1 MFYNKRQICYTSVS
15 DFTDF
20 QGIGRD
26 PLYIRYDSV
35 WSVVQ
40 KYVDSAYQHFLA
52 QPSYDPEED
61 HINWHIE
68 ETTERPRQL
77 HELSDQERA
86 RYEAIKAQTIQAF
99 RQSVAE
105 MDGDELQL
113 MAGVLRYLY
122 DDFIFCAD
130 GKVYIVAWG
139 MTPDSHKHQELGQCI
154 RGYQAE
160 EKITL
165 TFDPGIYGTLAV
177 SLESSLEIK
186 ANTTLEAAM
195 WPKVN
200 PQEGWNFMG
209 WSPDMVGQPLTADQ
223 QFSALYEAIP
233 QEPEPV
239 VEEAPMFEPDPEPF
253 EPTLTFVTNDCGTFE
268 GEAQVM
274 AHDGVCPSA
283 AIPFITPRK
292 GWTFQGWSA
301 TPDGPVVDVLAQH
314 HHSDTTYYARYAK
327 KEPWWHRWRSC
338 LTALLAFLGLLL
350 ALAILFFFLHTCMG
364 CRTPFGGAVDNG
376 DNGDNIAPIDTVDGR
391 DDNGTFKPIT
401 GEDGQLP
408 DDTTIV
414 APITGEDG
422 SAPPVLER
430 PGMPDV
436 VANRLLLFLED
447 ENGDL
452 DALARDFKAAY
463 PGEQYSIIGAD
474 RNVKLLAIQIPEAER
489 ENIRK
494 TINQKLSQ
502 HKFLVMDETLLQQP
516 SVHAPALAPSR
527 LKAPKAAAQ
536 CSELSPKSSE
546 ISQNNSEI
554 CSKTSHNFRQSAAIE
569 LRNTQWQGQN
579 VELQQADR
587 QQPGWHLN
595 TIHLK
600 QGWSYTQ
607 GAPEVTVA
615 VMDDGIQANHPMFRG
630 RIVNAYNVFRQDNR
644 LSVGEGHGTHVAGLA
659 AGAADNYA
667 KGAAGVAPQ
676 CKIMPI
682 QVADNKFI
690 TTSTTVAGI
699 MYAVHHGADVVNISI
714 GPDLSKIAALP
725 PAEQMEVAKRLF
737 RNEAYFWNRVCQI
750 AAKKRCI
757 LVFAAGN
764 NAVLSAVAPENR
776 NMSSLVVTAV
786 NRSLSQTS
794 FTNYG
799 IGSDISAP
807 GENIVSAFPMSTF
820 KPMDGT
826 SMAAPIVTGAV
837 ALMKSL
843 RRDITVE
850 QARYVLQSTGQ
861 QVRGNVPPMLLL
873 DRALA
878 MVKSGNINPPAGS
891 PGSATGG
898 GDVAVDDG
906 GNGGVGSGAG
916 TGVGFVIGGGDDS
929 YAGGIG
935 SGGDVAGRAPGKG
948 GSTPGSGDNRS
959 SGGDYADNN
968 GGISSGKNPP
978 PSSGGDD
985 DAAEI
990 RRLIAE
996 YKRKIA
1002 DLESQLKQKR
1012 KK

>member
-1 MFYNKRQICYTSVS
+1 MFYNKRQVCYTSVA

-40 KYVDSAYQHFLA
+40 KYVEPAYQHFLA
-52 QPSYDPEED
+52 QPSYDQEED

-68 ETTERPRQL
+68 ETTERPVQFS
-77 HELSDQERA
+77 ELPDQERA
-86 RYEAIKAQTIQAF
+86 RYEAIKSQTIDVY
-99 RQSVAE
+99 RQSAMN
-105 MDGDELQL
+105 MDGDELLL
-113 MAGVLRYLY
+113 MAGVLRYLH

-139 MTPDSHKHQELGQCI
+139 MTPDTNKVQLLGQCI
-154 RGYQAE
+154 RGYEAE
-160 EKITL
+160 KKVTL

-186 ANTTLEAAM
+186 ADTALEAAM

-223 QFSALYEAIP
+223 HFSALYEAIP
-233 QEPEPV
+233 QAPEPV
-239 VEEAPMFEPDPEPF
+239 VEEPTDFEPEPEPF
-253 EPTLTFVTNDCGTFE
+253 VPTLTFVTNDCGTFE
-268 GEAQVM
+268 GDAHVM

-283 AIPFITPRK
+283 AIPFIIPRK

-301 TPDGPVVDVLAQH
+301 TPDGPVVDVLAQQH
-314 HHSDTTYYARYAK
+314 HNDTTYYARYAK
-327 KEPWWHRWRSC
+327 KEPWWRRWRSC
-338 LTALLAFLGLLL
+338 LTALLTFLGVLL
-350 ALAILFFFLHTCMG
+350 ALLILFFFLHTCMG

-376 DNGDNIAPIDTVDGR
+376 DNGDNIAPIDTVNGR

-408 DDTTIV
+408 DDSTIV

-436 VANRLLLFLED
+436 VANRLLLFMED

-463 PGEQYSIIGAD
+463 PGEQYAIVGAD
-474 RNVKLLAIQIPEAER
+474 KNVKLLAIQIPEAER
-489 ENIRK
+489 DNIRK

-516 SVHAPALAPSR
+516 SVNAPALAPSQQ
-527 LKAPKAAAQ
+527 KAPKAVAQ
-536 CSELSPKSSE
+536 NSAVAPKNTE
-546 ISQNNSEI
+546 ISQKRSEAF
-554 CSKTSHNFRQSAAIE
+554 SKSSHEFQRSAAHDMQN
-569 LRNTQWQGQN
+569 RRWQGQS
-579 VELQQADR
+579 VQLKQVDR

-595 TIHLK
+595 AIHLK
-600 QGWSYTQ
+600 QGWQYTQ
-607 GAPEVTVA
+607 GSPAVTVA
-615 VMDDGIQANHPMFRG
+615 VVDDGIQANHPMFRG

-644 LSVGEGHGTHVAGLA
+644 LSLGEGHGTHVAGLA

-690 TTSTTVAGI
+690 TTSTMVAGI
-699 MYAVHHGADVVNISI
+699 MYAVHHGADVVNVSL

-750 AAKKRCI
+750 AARKRCI

-764 NAVLSAVAPENR
+764 DAVLSAVAPENR
-776 NMSSLVVTAV
+776 NTSSLVVTAV

-807 GENIVSAFPMSTF
+807 GENIVSAFPMSKL

-891 PGSATGG
+891 PGSATAGG
-898 GDVAVDDG
+898 GFTAG
-906 GNGGVGSGAG
+906 GSGNVGDGSGAG
-916 TGVGFVIGGGDDS
+916 TGVGDGSSPDVGG
-929 YAGGIG
+929 A
-935 SGGDVAGRAPGKG
+935 VG
-948 GSTPGSGDNRS
+948 GSNPEKGEMPGSDET
-959 SGGDYADNN
+959 A
-968 GGISSGKNPP
+968 NPA
-978 PSSGGDD
+978 PSD

-990 RRLIAE
+990 RRLIE
-996 YKRKIA
+996 LYKRKIA
-1002 DLESQLKQKR
+1002 DLESRLKR
-1012 KK
+1012 KGQK